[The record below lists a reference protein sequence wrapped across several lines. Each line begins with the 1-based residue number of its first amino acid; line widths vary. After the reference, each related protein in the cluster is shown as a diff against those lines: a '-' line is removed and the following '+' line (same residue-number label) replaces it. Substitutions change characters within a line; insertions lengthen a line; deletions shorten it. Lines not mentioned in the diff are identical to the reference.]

1 MTRTFQA
8 RFANGVLVPSEKV
21 ELPLDKELTVTVDEP
36 AVSSN
41 GVVIPRYDDP
51 SDPMPEGGMALLDWW
66 ARHRLPIDPVMGEKI
81 AQSKAYGYY
90 EEPDDDA

>member
-21 ELPLDKELTVTVDEP
+21 ELPMDRELTVTVDEP
-36 AVSSN
+36 AIPAN
-41 GVVIPRYDDP
+41 GKIPRYDDP
-51 SDPMPEGGMALLDWW
+51 NDPMPAGGVELVDWW
-66 ARHRLPIDPVMGEKI
+66 ARHALPIDPVIGEKI
-81 AQSKAYGYY
+81 AQAKAYAYY